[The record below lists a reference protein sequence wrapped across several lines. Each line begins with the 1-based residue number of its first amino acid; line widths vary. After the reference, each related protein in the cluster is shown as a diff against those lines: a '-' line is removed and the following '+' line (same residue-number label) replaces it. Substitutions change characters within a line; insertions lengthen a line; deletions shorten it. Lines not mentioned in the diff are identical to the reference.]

1 MLAEASVGSRISFV
15 PTPTVE
21 MDECSMRYHS
31 VFESSDAKDPEEDDD
46 WKASG
51 VMTETPEVT
60 VVSAGRSNG
69 VRPLARNLV
78 GELDDVT
85 TLGPAVGEDDED
97 EDESKVPA
105 MMNEAGA
112 RPTGDRPPLN
122 GDTPAA
128 SKVLGRCLELMK
140 MKSDWMRQFSP
151 TIVRQPV
158 WMDVGGTLAM
168 PIDSTSTRQVAS
180 ETELL
185 LRAMGCEPQMFP
197 SDMTLADWTPTE
209 AAIVF
214 LKLKK
219 KLRSAFGMSDISVG
233 RPPRLPVATE
243 ASVTTPNTR
252 RVTFRRPSMCYDTRK
267 ESSEGGDDYLGPD
280 YHDGDLTMEWT
291 REVRDLS
298 AVDNHSTTPRLRFAT
313 HLTR

>member
-97 EDESKVPA
+97 EDKSKVPA

-128 SKVLGRCLELMK
+128 SLSGWTSEVPSPCPSTQRVLDKWLARRSYSYGR
-140 MKSDWMRQFSP
+140 W
-151 TIVRQPV
+151 
-158 WMDVGGTLAM
+158 GAN
-168 PIDSTSTRQVAS
+168 
-180 ETELL
+180 
-185 LRAMGCEPQMFP
+185 LRC
-197 SDMTLADWTPTE
+197 S
-209 AAIVF
+209 
-214 LKLKK
+214 
-219 KLRSAFGMSDISVG
+219 
-233 RPPRLPVATE
+233 
-243 ASVTTPNTR
+243 R
-252 RVTFRRPSMCYDTRK
+252 RT
-267 ESSEGGDDYLGPD
+267 
-280 YHDGDLTMEWT
+280 
-291 REVRDLS
+291 
-298 AVDNHSTTPRLRFAT
+298 
-313 HLTR
+313 